1 MKMAWDDTLSVGN
14 AMIDEEHKTLI
25 RKINDVS
32 EAISRG
38 MGEAQVAQTIE
49 FLRSYSL
56 EHFAAEE
63 KLMDEK
69 KYSAMPEHKARHAE
83 FISTIDNIERDFR
96 EDGATKELATDIN
109 NLLANWL
116 KNHIRSTDNKLAA
129 FCK

>member
-1 MKMAWDDTLSVGN
+1 MKMAWDETLSVGN

-32 EAISRG
+32 EAISKG

-49 FLRSYSL
+49 FLRGYSL

-69 KYSAMPEHKARHAE
+69 KYPAMPEHKARHAD

-96 EDGATKELATDIN
+96 EDGATKELAADIS
-109 NLLANWL
+109 NLLSNWL
-116 KNHIRSTDNKLAA
+116 KKHIRSTDSKLAA